1 MALTFVKDR
10 VIIRKP
16 ELEESPVL
24 LELVKTA
31 SDRINI
37 RVGETELPVE
47 LETVAV
53 EVVCALHNRM
63 YYEGIKS
70 ENADTFSVSFVDDVL
85 REYETDLQRY
95 REKKAKDDIEYRGGV
110 VNFL

>member
-1 MALTFVKDR
+1 MALTFVRER
-10 VIIRKP
+10 VLVRKP
-16 ELEESPVL
+16 ELEDNPVL

-31 SDRINI
+31 TDRINI
-37 RVGETELPVE
+37 RVGEMELPAE

-70 ENADTFSVSFVDDVL
+70 ENADTFSVSFVDNVL
-85 REYETDLQRY
+85 SEYETDLQRY
-95 REKKAKDDIEYRGGV
+95 REKKAKDDVEYRGGV

>member
-1 MALTFVKDR
+1 MALTFVRER
-10 VIIRKP
+10 VIVRKT
-16 ELEESPVL
+16 ELEDNPVL
-24 LELVKTA
+24 DELVKTA
-31 SDRINI
+31 TDRINI
-37 RVGETELPVE
+37 RVGESVLPAE

-95 REKKAKDDIEYRGGV
+95 RENKSKNDIEYRGGV